1 MSVSDATAEAADTRA
16 EHTRAENARTENAP
30 AENVPVENADPRF
43 PLAEKV
49 QDPRAAALREALGA
63 GVALPGEATYEAL
76 RMPWNLA
83 VAQRPFAVT
92 KPTTAEEVIAVVR
105 AATAAGLR
113 VAPQSTG
120 HNAAALAHTDL
131 SDVVLV
137 NLAGLRGVTVNP
149 QTQTAIVLGGSL
161 WNDLLEAAA
170 PHGLTA
176 AHGSAGD
183 VSAVGY
189 SLSGGISFY
198 ARTHGLA
205 VNHVRAV
212 HVVTADGSLVR
223 AGADENPDLFWAVR
237 GGSGN
242 FGVVVSIELDL
253 LPYADVFAGM
263 LLWDAAHAPAVTH
276 AWAQWTAAAPESA
289 TTTLRIMHFPPM
301 PELPPFLSGRSVVV
315 VDGAILE
322 TDAAA
327 SALLEPLRALDP
339 EIDTFARIPAA
350 ALIGVHMDPPAPTPA
365 VSAHSILDALPVEAV
380 DAFLTTAA
388 EPGLFFMELRHLGGA
403 LGRPVEHGGAV
414 SALAGEYLAHAIA
427 LAPVQAPSPGEDAV
441 VSGAI
446 AKLAPWA
453 TDALALTFI
462 DSAEVDRAPGF
473 GGSLARLR
481 ELKAEWDPRRVFAAA
496 QPV

>member
-1 MSVSDATAEAADTRA
+1 MSYSDATVEAVDTRA
-16 EHTRAENARTENAP
+16 ETTR
-30 AENVPVENADPRF
+30 
-43 PLAEKV
+43 
-49 QDPRAAALREALGA
+49 DPRAAALREALGDS
-63 GVALPGEATYEAL
+63 VALPGEAAYDAL

-83 VAQRPFAVT
+83 IEQRPFAVT
-92 KPTTAEEVIAVVR
+92 SPATAEEVSAVVR
-105 AATAAGLR
+105 AATSAGLR

-120 HNAAALAHTDL
+120 HAAGALAGTDL

-137 NLAGLRGVTVNP
+137 SLKDLRGVTVHP
-149 QTQTAIVLGGSL
+149 EARTAIVLGGSQ
-161 WNDLLEAAA
+161 WNDVLAAAA

-176 AHGSAGD
+176 LHGSAGD
-183 VSAVGY
+183 VSTIGY

-198 ARTHGLA
+198 GRSHGLA
-205 VNHVRAV
+205 VNSVRAV
-212 HVVTADGSLVR
+212 HLVTADGSLVR
-223 AGADENPDLFWAVR
+223 AGVDDNADLFWAVR

-242 FGVVVSIELDL
+242 FGVVVSIEIAL

-276 AWAQWTAAAPESA
+276 EWARWSAAAPESA

-327 SALLEPLRALDP
+327 SALLEPLRALEP
-339 EIDTFARIPAA
+339 EVDTFARIPAP

-365 VSAHSILDALPVEAV
+365 VSAHSILDALPAEAV
-380 DAFLTTAA
+380 DSFLAASA
-388 EPGLFFMELRHLGGA
+388 EPGLFFTELRHLGGA

-427 LAPVQAPSPGEDAV
+427 LAPVQAPSPREEAV
-441 VSGAI
+441 VSDAI
-446 AKLAPWA
+446 AKLEPWA

-462 DSAEVDRAPGF
+462 DSAGIDRARGF
-473 GGSLARLR
+473 GGSLARLQ
-481 ELKAEWDPRRVFAAA
+481 ELKAEWDPRGVFAAA